1 MYCVLPKTTAEKN
14 LIGENR
20 CQFFED
26 RTVTLLLII
35 DFFSYDRRKE
45 GGFRISGQ
53 KSSPYDLRRCV
64 CI

>member
-1 MYCVLPKTTAEKN
+1 MPYCVLPEDHSRKN

-35 DFFSYDRRKE
+35 DFFRTIDGRKGDPE
-45 GGFRISGQ
+45 YLGQ
-53 KSSPYDLRRCV
+53 NLARTTCV
-64 CI
+64 GVF